1 MGHLPPFAN
10 SDDEKDAVISDLE
23 HRDDGESATESKP
36 TTFEDTYQKR
46 VRGAGVSIIPKN

>member
-23 HRDDGESATESKP
+23 HRDDREPATESKP
-36 TTFEDTYQKR
+36 TTFEETYQKR